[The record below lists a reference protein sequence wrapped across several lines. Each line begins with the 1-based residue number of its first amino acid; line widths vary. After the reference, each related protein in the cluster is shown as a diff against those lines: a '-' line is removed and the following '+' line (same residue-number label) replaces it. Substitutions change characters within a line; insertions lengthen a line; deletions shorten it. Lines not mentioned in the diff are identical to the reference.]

1 MVDAIGNWKY
11 DRKYGAMITAVPPF
25 NVLMFFATPLF
36 FVTKNARTLKK
47 INRVLTQITYMP
59 LALFYLCVFIAVNA
73 SLTPFAFLYSLLQKI
88 KNCSVAQNH
97 RSKREMYK
105 DLGMFAI
112 LGFVLLALAETKD
125 AYYFTKQLFHWN
137 MQKLD
142 HHKVDK
148 ISVTAFKSLERVV
161 RKVIEDQKGK
171 RLEVSNKEVNM
182 ISTI

>member
-36 FVTKNARTLKK
+36 FATKNARTLKK

-59 LALFYLCVFIAVNA
+59 LALFYLSVFIAVNA

-97 RSKREMYK
+97 RSKRELYR

-112 LGFVLLALAETKD
+112 LGFVLLALA
-125 AYYFTKQLFHWN
+125 
-137 MQKLD
+137 
-142 HHKVDK
+142 
-148 ISVTAFKSLERVV
+148 
-161 RKVIEDQKGK
+161 
-171 RLEVSNKEVNM
+171 
-182 ISTI
+182 